1 MQVNL
6 LKNII
11 TSLIGS
17 SGNKIVDLLYGKKN
31 VNEFLIAKSLKL
43 TINQTRNIL
52 YRLADEGLVSFVRK
66 KDRKKGG
73 WYTYYWTLNTGKGLS
88 KFGLILSKE
97 IENLKNQGDTKKTKR
112 FYYSK
117 NCNLE
122 FTEEVALVNHYSC
135 PECGEVLELKD
146 SGAEV
151 ADLEKKIA
159 KLESVLKDVSLE
171 INVIAVKE
179 TKIRERRAKADAKK
193 KALERL
199 NRRKEKQRLE
209 KKLQIVK
216 KVKSKKKDKHKTK
229 GNKKKKGRR

>member
-1 MQVNL
+1 M
-6 LKNII
+6 
-11 TSLIGS
+11 
-17 SGNKIVDLLYGKKN
+17 
-31 VNEFLIAKSLKL
+31 
-43 TINQTRNIL
+43 
-52 YRLADEGLVSFVRK
+52 
-66 KDRKKGG
+66 
-73 WYTYYWTLNTGKGLS
+73 
-88 KFGLILSKE
+88 
-97 IENLKNQGDTKKTKR
+97 
-112 FYYSK
+112 
-117 NCNLE
+117 E